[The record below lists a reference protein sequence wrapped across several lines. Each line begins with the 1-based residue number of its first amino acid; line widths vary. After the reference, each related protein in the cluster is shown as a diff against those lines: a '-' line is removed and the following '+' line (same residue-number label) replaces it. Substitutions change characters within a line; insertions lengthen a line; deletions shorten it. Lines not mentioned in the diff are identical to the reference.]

1 MAKLYLLRHFNSQ
14 WNKENRFTGWVDI
27 PLSAEGKKEVKKIAR
42 VLKQKKF
49 DVIYT
54 SSLFRNLD
62 SVARILEEMDFPY
75 PVFCHLDEGLMKK
88 RGNFEAIHQN
98 YFPVFVT
105 EKLNERFYG
114 ELQGKNKDEVIKEKG
129 SEMVKLWRRS
139 YKIPPPQGESLKDV
153 VKRISPFFR
162 KYLQQDLKKG
172 KNVLIITS
180 HNPLR
185 AIIKLVENVSEKEI
199 PKVELFP
206 GTLVEYDLGDDLKV
220 TKKIVYN

>member
-14 WNKENRFTGWVDI
+14 WNKENRFTGWVDV
-27 PLSAEGKKEVKKIAR
+27 PLSAEGKKEVKKIAQI
-42 VLKQKKF
+42 LKQKKF
-49 DVIYT
+49 DIIYT

-62 SVARILEEMDFPY
+62 SVARLIEAMGSY
-75 PVFCHLDEGLMKK
+75 PVFRHLDEGLMKE
-88 RGNFEAIHQN
+88 RGNFEIIHQN

-114 ELQGKNKDEVIKEKG
+114 ELQGKNKAEVMKEKG
-129 SEMVKLWRRS
+129 KETVQLWRRS
-139 YKIPPPQGESLKDV
+139 YEIPPPQGESLKDV

-172 KNVLIITS
+172 KNVLIVTS

-185 AIIKLVENVSEKEI
+185 AIIKLVENISEKEI
-199 PKVELFP
+199 PRVELP
-206 GTLVEYDLGDDLKV
+206 PAALVEYELGDNLKV
-220 TKKIVYN
+220 IKKIVYN